1 MSSYMKN
8 AKYVYDVHNQVDNVI
23 ITHTTWVP
31 GTGWKDHT
39 AYLTTKPEGDWNEI
53 KFDSGTFT
61 TYEDFMNTM
70 VEKNLEVHRRIAKA
84 ALDTA
89 IYEDKNMIKLMN
101 CIKILDPTFV
111 PPIINQKCGW
121 QNELVEE
128 IATITSARIIAT
140 CKNESRLDR
149 YFRVLRV
156 I

>member
-1 MSSYMKN
+1 MSSYMKS
-8 AKYVYDVHNQVDNVI
+8 AKYVYDIHNQVDNVV

-39 AYLTTKPEGDWNEI
+39 AYLTTKPEGNWNEI

-61 TYEDFMNTM
+61 TYEDFLNTM

-89 IYEDKNMIKLMN
+89 IYEDTNKIKLMN